1 MVVELE
7 ITLPNLTAKQKA
19 TVLGAV
25 YRQSLVEVGHS
36 ADFHVYDLEQDL
48 IERKRNLAAG
58 KFLMIAKK
66 YYESLEGIKKKIFLC
81 EILER
86 GRHYPYW
93 YLPYA
98 DSKSFSRLSSSVYKA
113 ASKVF

>member
-1 MVVELE
+1 MVEE
-7 ITLPNLTAKQKA
+7 IEVTLPYLTAKQKA
-19 TVLGAV
+19 FVMGAV

-48 IERKRNLAAG
+48 IERKGNLAAG
-58 KFLMIAKK
+58 RFLIMTKKF
-66 YYESLEGIKKKIFLC
+66 YESLEGIKKKIFLC
-81 EILER
+81 EVLER

-98 DSKSFSRLSSSVYKA
+98 DGKSFSRLSSSLYKTL
-113 ASKVF
+113 SKAF